1 MANKCEI
8 CLNGSLYDMKISMIL
23 MCLNAFKSNV
33 DLSDFLELLKFGNPL
48 EITYYINNKFLS
60 REPIPRQNTHFA

>member
-1 MANKCEI
+1 
-8 CLNGSLYDMKISMIL
+8 MKISMIL